1 MTIDPITLAVIDN
14 GLRQVATEMDLAFE
28 RMAFSPVIAESRDR
42 ASGIYD
48 ASNGEV
54 IVQGETGLPIFIGV
68 MQFTTQSV
76 LRKFGQ
82 LAEGDVV
89 IVNDPFSGG
98 THVMD
103 MRMVAPVYHDGAL
116 FAYVA
121 NTGHWVDMGG
131 AVPGGFGASLTE
143 AQQEGFRLP
152 PMRLYDK
159 GILNEDLV
167 ELIMSNIRMP
177 EMQRGDLRAQ
187 VAALWVGKKRL
198 TSLLDRYGADL
209 VLRCIAELRQRS
221 ERLVLNRLSTLPAG
235 TTSFETA
242 LDNDGVTPE
251 PLHVRLDLT
260 FSPDRMVFDF
270 SRSSPPCRGPLNS
283 VISTTTSAVYIALKH
298 LFLEI
303 PINAGFFQPIT
314 VIAPETTFLN
324 ARHPKPVSGC
334 AAEVAQ
340 RVVDAVFGAMAK
352 LSHPDACAAAFGTS
366 ANLSIAGEDPATGRL
381 YVMYLFSGGGYGGH
395 RHGDGLSNAASS
407 IGIAKS
413 TPIETLEQRFP
424 IRFDYFR
431 LREDSGGAGTSR
443 GGLGIEYGVRLL
455 RGDATAAALMD
466 RGTSGPFGIAG
477 GGEGAR
483 TYVKTIRGGTSGAL
497 PLVTKGDGLKLAA
510 GDRIE
515 VGTPGGGGFGAPRM
529 RSAIC
534 VENDV
539 AQGYVSRLS
548 ARTLYGAGPAAEKG
562 RGSAAANVEEAGET
576 LGSE

>member
-14 GLRQVATEMDLAFE
+14 GLRQVATEMDVAFE

-48 ASNGEV
+48 ADNGEV

-89 IVNDPFSGG
+89 IVNDPFAGG

-159 GILNEDLV
+159 GVLNEDLV

-209 VLRCIAELRQRS
+209 VGRCIAELRQRS
-221 ERLVLNRLSTLPAG
+221 ERLVLNRLSTLPTG

-242 LDNDGVTPE
+242 LDNDGVAPG

-260 FSPDRMVFDF
+260 VSPDRLVFDF

-352 LSHPDACAAAFGTS
+352 LSHPDACAAPFGTS
-366 ANLSIAGEDPATGRL
+366 ANLSIAGEDPKTGRP

-466 RGTSGPFGIAG
+466 RGMSGPFGIAG
-477 GGEGAR
+477 GGEGAK
-483 TYVKTIRGGTSGAL
+483 TYVRTIRGGTSSAL
-497 PLVTKGDGLKLAA
+497 PLVTKGDGLKLAP

-529 RSAIC
+529 RSATS
-534 VENDV
+534 VGNDI
-539 AQGYVSRLS
+539 AQGYVSRSS
-548 ARTLYGAGPAAEKG
+548 AHTLYGSDPAAAKG
-562 RGSAAANVEEAGET
+562 RSSATANVEEARET